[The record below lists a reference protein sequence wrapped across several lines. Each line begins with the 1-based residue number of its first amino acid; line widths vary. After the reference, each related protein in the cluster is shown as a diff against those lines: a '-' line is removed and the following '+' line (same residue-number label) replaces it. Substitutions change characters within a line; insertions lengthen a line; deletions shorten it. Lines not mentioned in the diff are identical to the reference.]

1 MYSGPRVDSLQEK
14 WFHARIAFNLGYL
27 VCVFVFLL
35 RTIKTLFAAKAT
47 ISPSHRRS
55 FGKSVNKIWMTIQT
69 QLYIYLSER
78 TFFQTSQTKHN
89 RYYLRLILSVHVIRK
104 RKKKSYYSIILL
116 FQYSINYF
124 FFIILIIDGTT
135 LGKCKVKNRWYN
147 Y

>member
-1 MYSGPRVDSLQEK
+1 MKLAINYILWSSFKDPFMYSGPRVDWLQEK

-89 RYYLRLILSVHVIRK
+89 RYYLRFILSVHVIRK
-104 RKKKSYYSIILL
+104 RKKNHIIVS
-116 FQYSINYF
+116 FYF
-124 FFIILIIDGTT
+124 FNTVLITFFS
-135 LGKCKVKNRWYN
+135 
-147 Y
+147 